1 MADLSKE
8 IQEMRMQ
15 NTLLMQQAADEG
27 QRGAA
32 MFGAQIETTYAVDE
46 LTATFKQFFKAQ
58 RRDKEGDKLE
68 ASREAQGQVTKTE
81 AVSRATS
88 GDTDVEELDFGGNYV
103 AMIGGALTGLATGLT
118 LALVT
123 QIGGVTKAIG
133 RFFRIDVLLK
143 AVGTKVATFGKT
155 IANFFKPITNFFV
168 NITRQF
174 KAGFAGL
181 KTARSATGQF
191 MKLGIFGRIGSFFAS
206 LLKPF
211 KLLSSTLRGALG
223 GLKSVGVI
231 GKFFGT
237 LKSFFGTFIKI
248 GSRFLVP
255 LQILIGLFSGI
266 TGAFKG
272 FTEFEGNFVEKLI
285 AGGFGAIKGV
295 INSLIMM
302 PLDLLK
308 DGISWIAGKL
318 GFEGFAEILD
328 GFSFTE
334 LFTNLID
341 GITGLITSIFSDFDT
356 ENILSSIMK
365 IAKRIV
371 LFPVALLAGAGAALF
386 GLFRGDPVGAF
397 KETFN
402 KVLTAGEG
410 ANTSPGTGGATAR
423 KQGQGERDRD
433 PYKTTATT
441 GGRRNK
447 NNLEKPDQMER
458 ADAIAAAESK
468 KASSETVII
477 DNSTN
482 NSSSSQGD
490 SLVLTGNIEPAF
502 NPKYKRGRG

>member
-1 MADLSKE
+1 MAEQSTQLLQDIS
-8 IQEMRMQ
+8 IQLRESESRQ
-15 NTLLMQQAADEG
+15 VN
-27 QRGAA
+27 
-32 MFGAQIETTYAVDE
+32 AQEETTGAVTG
-46 LTATFKQFFKAQ
+46 LTNTFQQFFKAQ

-88 GDTDVEELDFGGNYV
+88 GDTDIDALDFGGSYV

-118 LALVT
+118 AALVT

-155 IANFFKPITNFFV
+155 IANFFKPITTFFV

-191 MKLGIFGRIGSFFAS
+191 MKLGIFGRIGSFFGS
-206 LLKPF
+206 ILKPF
-211 KLLSSTLRGALG
+211 KDLGTVLKQAFSSVKTG
-223 GLKSVGVI
+223 GGIIS
-231 GKFFGT
+231 KFFGAM
-237 LKSFFGTFIKI
+237 KGFFSGFMSI
-248 GSRFLVP
+248 GSKLLVP
-255 LQILIGLFSGI
+255 VQIVIGLFSGI

-308 DGISWIAGKL
+308 DGVSWIAGKL

-371 LFPVALLAGAGAALF
+371 LFQVALLAGAGAALF
-386 GLFRGDPVGAF
+386 GLFKGDPVGAF

-458 ADAIAAAESK
+458 ADAIAAAESRK
-468 KASSETVII
+468 ESRETVII

-482 NSSSSQGD
+482 STSSSQGD
-490 SLVLTGNIEPAF
+490 SLVMSGGPEPAI
-502 NPKYKRGRG
+502 NNRKTRRG

>member
-1 MADLSKE
+1 MAE
-8 IQEMRMQ
+8 IPAEMLQEISLRLRDTEKF
-15 NTLLMQQAADEG
+15 NTVRQQADIHS
-27 QRGAA
+27 QN
-32 MFGAQIETTYAVDE
+32 ETTKAVVG
-46 LTATFKQFFKAQ
+46 LTDTFKQFFKAE
-58 RRDKEGDKLE
+58 RRDKESDKLE

-81 AVSRATS
+81 AVSQATS
-88 GDTDVEELDFGGNYV
+88 SDTGIDELDFGGSYV

-118 LALVT
+118 AALVT
-123 QIGGVTKAIG
+123 QIGGVTRAIG

-143 AVGTKVATFGKT
+143 AVGTKVATFSKT

-206 LLKPF
+206 LVKPF
-211 KLLSSTLRGALG
+211 TLLSSTLRGALG

-285 AGGFGAIKGV
+285 AGGFGAIKGI

-328 GFSFTE
+328 GFSFTG
-334 LFTNLID
+334 LFTKLLD

-365 IAKRIV
+365 VAKRIV

-386 GLFRGDPVGAF
+386 GLFKGDPVGAF

-410 ANTSPGTGGATAR
+410 ANTSPGTGGRTAR
-423 KQGQGERDRD
+423 ADSKENVPEQKFAQG
-433 PYKTTATT
+433 TT

-458 ADAIAAAESK
+458 ADAIAAAESRK
-468 KASSETVII
+468 ESRETVII

-482 NSSSSQGD
+482 STSSSQGD
-490 SLVLTGNIEPAF
+490 SLVMSGGPEPAI
-502 NPKYKRGRG
+502 NTRKQSRG

>member
-1 MADLSKE
+1 MAEQSTQLLQDIS
-8 IQEMRMQ
+8 IQLRESESRQ
-15 NTLLMQQAADEG
+15 VN
-27 QRGAA
+27 
-32 MFGAQIETTYAVDE
+32 AQEETTGAVTG
-46 LTATFKQFFKAQ
+46 LTNTFMQFFKAQ

-88 GDTDVEELDFGGNYV
+88 GDTDVDELDFGGSYV

-118 LALVT
+118 AALVT

-206 LLKPF
+206 LVKPF
-211 KLLSSTLRGALG
+211 TLLSSTLRGALG

-285 AGGFGAIKGV
+285 AGGFGAIKGI

-328 GFSFTE
+328 GFSFTG
-334 LFTNLID
+334 LFTKLLD

-365 IAKRIV
+365 VAKRIV

-386 GLFRGDPVGAF
+386 GLFKGDPVGAF

-410 ANTSPGTGGATAR
+410 ANTSPGTGGRTAR
-423 KQGQGERDRD
+423 ADSKENVPEQKFAQG
-433 PYKTTATT
+433 TT

-458 ADAIAAAESK
+458 ADAIAAAESRK
-468 KASSETVII
+468 ESRETVII

-482 NSSSSQGD
+482 STSSSQGD
-490 SLVLTGNIEPAF
+490 SLVMSGGPEPAI
-502 NPKYKRGRG
+502 NTRKQSRG